1 MKKKLY
7 KSNKNKMIF
16 GVCGGIA
23 EFFNCD
29 PTIIRLILVIIALFK
44 GFGIILYL
52 LAALIIP
59 SADIITEDQAFDD
72 TENLKS
78 ANINDKEKKS
88 RKNHSPHSDEEFN
101 SYFKNSK

>member
-7 KSNKNKMIF
+7 KSNKNKMLF

-29 PTIIRLILVIIALFK
+29 PTIIRLIFGIIFFFK
-44 GFGIILYL
+44 GAGVILYL

-59 SADIITEDQAFDD
+59 SADIYSDEDPVENA
-72 TENLKS
+72 ENLKS
-78 ANINDKEKKS
+78 ANINDKDNKK
-88 RKNHSPHSDEEFN
+88 RAPHSDDEFN
-101 SYFKNSK
+101 SYFHN